1 MNVHYIPMPMLTL
14 FRERGYK
21 MADYPV
27 TFGLYQNE
35 ITLPLYNGL
44 TDDQVDEVVRVV
56 SGSRR
61 GDCMTSLQTFDLDDF
76 IARRITK
83 RHDEPVRRGPRRERR
98 RAPVADR
105 GPHRARDRRR
115 RLDRLVSSSRRCSST
130 APRRWSWSTP
140 ARTGSPSSRATCAAR
155 ADQYIPDDFRT
166 YPVALGTAVFDRL
179 LASEGPFDIVADFAA
194 HKHVRSEKDRFA
206 IEAMLHTNV
215 IDTVHLMDA
224 LLEHP
229 PQRFFCV
236 STDKAANPANVMGA
250 SKKLM
255 EDAVIAYAARMPAST
270 ARFANVAFSNGSL
283 PDGFLRRLALRQPL
297 SAPSDVRRYFVSP
310 QESGQ
315 LCLLACVL
323 GEPGDILFPRLDEP
337 TTMTLRRRSRTRS
350 SRSSA
355 TPRSS
360 ARPRRRRR
368 RSSRPPPSGR
378 STTSSRDTS
387 GEKPIEEFHTED
399 EVLDLE
405 RFAALGVV
413 KATAGHRCRRHPT
426 RSAPT

>member
-1 MNVHYIPMPMLTL
+1 MIGGAGSIGSQFIKALLEYRPASLVVVDSS
-14 FRERGYK
+14 E
-21 MADYPV
+21 
-27 TFGLYQNE
+27 
-35 ITLPLYNGL
+35 NGL
-44 TDDQVDEVVRVV
+44 TELTR
-56 SGSRR
+56 
-61 GDCMTSLQTFDLDDF
+61 DL
-76 IARRITK
+76 R
-83 RHDEPVRRGPRRERR
+83 
-98 RAPVADR
+98 
-105 GPHRARDRRR
+105 
-115 RLDRLVSSSRRCSST
+115 ST
-130 APRRWSWSTP
+130 A
-140 ARTGSPSSRATCAAR
+140 
-155 ADQYIPDDFRT
+155 DQFIPDDFRT

-337 TTMTLRRRSRTRS
+337 TTMTFASIADALLEELGYTPVVCATEDEAKAFAADRHRVAGLLLRVRHLGREAGRGIPHRRRGARPRAVRGARRREGDSPDRRGGHPRASAQDLIALFDRPDLDKSEHRRRTYRARARPSSTSRPVAASTRGCRCTGGS
-350 SRSSA
+350 SGGSTPSSPASRSS
-355 TPRSS
+355 
-360 ARPRRRRR
+360 
-368 RSSRPPPSGR
+368 
-378 STTSSRDTS
+378 
-387 GEKPIEEFHTED
+387 
-399 EVLDLE
+399 
-405 RFAALGVV
+405 
-413 KATAGHRCRRHPT
+413 C
-426 RSAPT
+426 